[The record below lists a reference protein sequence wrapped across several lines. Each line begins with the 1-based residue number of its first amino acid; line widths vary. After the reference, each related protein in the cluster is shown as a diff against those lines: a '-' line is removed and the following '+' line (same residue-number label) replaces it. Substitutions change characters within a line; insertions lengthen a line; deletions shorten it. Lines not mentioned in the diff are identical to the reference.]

1 TRSIAPSTIA
11 RTSSRSRVEVISDEI
26 CWMIRTSF
34 DFLARSR
41 FSRSIVSWFSAIF
54 SRRPDA
60 AEPSGPDSVFDI
72 LRDGEDAVD
81 VGGAE
86 LEDPLQADHR
96 GDRLDLHVH
105 GVENGTLGL
114 GEIVLHL
121 QVPAGQRFGAHH
133 P

>member
-1 TRSIAPSTIA
+1 MARSTIA
-11 RTSSRSRVEVISDEI
+11 RTSSRSRVEVISEEI

-41 FSRSIVSWFSAIF
+41 FSRSIVCWFSAIC
-54 SRRPDA
+54 SRRPDGTVS
-60 AEPSGPDSVFDI
+60 SGPDSIFDI

-96 GDRLDLHVH
+96 RDRLYLHVH
-105 GVENGTLGL
+105 GVEHGTLGL
-114 GEIVLHL
+114 
-121 QVPAGQRFGAHH
+121 
-133 P
+133 